1 MVGQRAADQHAA
13 LQFVGAGA
21 FHAHDHAAVVEQEFI
36 AHAAV
41 PDQVRVVDAH
51 HFLVAGVTRM
61 GDGEAEVVAFLQFD
75 ALVGELGDADLRA
88 LQVAEQGDEAA
99 VLGGQLADQSG
110 ACLVFLGAA
119 VGEVQAGDVQPGDDQ
134 LLQDLGGVAGR
145 AEGGDD
151 FGAAEGHAKTPF
163 FKQSPRLLRVETVVI
178 VTFHY
183 PLNCFT
189 WTARRCQ
196 GRSWLRA
203 WSRCREALPARSLAG
218 NCTSNRR
225 K

>member
-1 MVGQRAADQHAA
+1 
-13 LQFVGAGA
+13 
-21 FHAHDHAAVVEQEFI
+21 
-36 AHAAV
+36 
-41 PDQVRVVDAH
+41 
-51 HFLVAGVTRM
+51 M

-75 ALVGELGDADLRA
+75 ALVGEFGDTDLRP
-88 LQVAEQGDEAA
+88 LQVAEEGDEAA
-99 VLGGQLADQSG
+99 VLGCQLADQSG

-134 LLQDLGGVAGR
+134 LLQDLRGVAGR

-163 FKQSPRLLRVETVVI
+163 FKQSQRLLRVETVVI

-189 WTARRCQ
+189 WAAKRLQ
-196 GRSWLRA
+196 EALRLRI
-203 WSRCREALPARSLAG
+203 WSRWREAFAARSLAG

-225 K
+225 R